1 MLCKNQRIWPF
12 CFHSCPEF
20 LPEFVIVFFCKT
32 KISCHVKTPSIYIV
46 RLSDP
51 FSSDIKNVFLQ
62 FRGLLIIKL
71 RQSVVPPPAFI
82 ELIIGP
88 FMLIIEPE
96 KTAIRTVCG
105 DIRTFF
111 IILRLFIDPFFIQP
125 LIKRATM
132 IEHAIQN
139 DLHSPVVYFLDKFCK
154 KFIAGFQIFLIYH
167 PLLILGRMGV
177 ILVTFCQTL
186 PTIFH
191 DHAKMRIYIIV
202 VLAVVFMVGRRYKD
216 RIQIEN
222 FHAQILQVIK
232 LIPDSLEI
240 TAIEAPYIHRF
251 RQSFPVLHLMN
262 RLIQIYIFPI
272 LYVIGQ
278 ITVAETIGI
287 DLVHDCTL
295 RPFRRGKSRNQL
307 EGIHILKI
315 CSHSQ
320 SIIKT
325 SFIVFI
331 NFKIITDCTHQRCGP
346 IGVVIK

>member
-1 MLCKNQRIWPF
+1 
-12 CFHSCPEF
+12 
-20 LPEFVIVFFCKT
+20 
-32 KISCHVKTPSIYIV
+32 
-46 RLSDP
+46 
-51 FSSDIKNVFLQ
+51 
-62 FRGLLIIKL
+62 
-71 RQSVVPPPAFI
+71 
-82 ELIIGP
+82 
-88 FMLIIEPE
+88 
-96 KTAIRTVCG
+96 
-105 DIRTFF
+105 
-111 IILRLFIDPFFIQP
+111 
-125 LIKRATM
+125 
-132 IEHAIQN
+132 
-139 DLHSPVVYFLDKFCK
+139 
-154 KFIAGFQIFLIYH
+154 
-167 PLLILGRMGV
+167 MGV

-232 LIPDSLEI
+232 LIPDSLKI

-251 RQSFPVLHLMN
+251 RKSFPVLHLMN
-262 RLIQIYIFPI
+262 WLIQIHIFPI